1 MGKKS
6 KKVVLEEKIEK
17 EKKYNIFQRLYVYQ
31 KERFPVVTFALYIL
45 CIVIGVFFIT
55 DAYAAKESGKFLKNS
70 VETIFYNRDYF
81 KMIPMF
87 IVGFLQFFM
96 VRVIDEHKDFEEDSK
111 FRNYR
116 PVTRG
121 LISLKVLKVLFV
133 ISFIAQF
140 LITTLWGGS
149 LLLLVILWCTVL
161 LLANDF
167 FIKDFIDRHILVG
180 VILDEAIMPVLALL
194 MASFCVEE
202 HLLFYLL
209 GNTGFIYLVYLTYVI
224 SWIVELARKIRCK
237 KDEEKGVKTYTQVFG
252 IPKAVLLLGLF
263 EMFAYMLQTTLLN
276 RNYDTDCL
284 FIFLTVMVINVL
296 FVLTENRFFSKL
308 VELAAN
314 VYIIVVYLSFIVLA
328 FPI

>member
-31 KERFPVVTFALYIL
+31 KERFPVVTFALYIA

-116 PVTRG
+116 PVPRG

-140 LITTLWGGS
+140 LITTLCGGS
-149 LLLLVILWCTVL
+149 LLLLVILWCAVL

-167 FIKDFIDRHILVG
+167 FIKVFIDRHILVG

>member
-31 KERFPVVTFALYIL
+31 KERFPVVTFALYIA

-116 PVTRG
+116 PVPRG

-149 LLLLVILWCTVL
+149 LLLLVILWCAVL

-202 HLLFYLL
+202 HLLFFLL

>member
-31 KERFPVVTFALYIL
+31 KERFPIVTFALYIL

-55 DAYAAKESGKFLKNS
+55 DAYAAKESGRFLKNS

-116 PVTRG
+116 PVPRG
-121 LISLKVLKVLFV
+121 LISLRVLKVLFV

-140 LITTLWGGS
+140 LITTLCGGS
-149 LLLLVILWCTVL
+149 LLLLVILWCAVL

-167 FIKDFIDRHILVG
+167 FIKDFIDRHVLVG

>member
-31 KERFPVVTFALYIL
+31 KERFPVVTFALYIA

-87 IVGFLQFFM
+87 IAGFLQFFM

-116 PVTRG
+116 PVPRG

-140 LITTLWGGS
+140 LITTLCGGS
-149 LLLLVILWCTVL
+149 LLLLVILWCAVL

>member
-31 KERFPVVTFALYIL
+31 KERFPIVTFALYIL

-55 DAYAAKESGKFLKNS
+55 DAYAAKESGRFLKNS

-116 PVTRG
+116 PVPRG
-121 LISLKVLKVLFV
+121 LISLRVLKVLFV

-140 LITTLWGGS
+140 LITTIWGGS
-149 LLLLVILWCTVL
+149 LLLLVILWCAVL

>member
-31 KERFPVVTFALYIL
+31 KERFPIVTFALYIL

-55 DAYAAKESGKFLKNS
+55 DAYAAKESGRFLKNS

-116 PVTRG
+116 PVPRG
-121 LISLKVLKVLFV
+121 LISLRVLKVLFV

-149 LLLLVILWCTVL
+149 LLLLVILWCAVL

>member
-116 PVTRG
+116 PVPRG

-149 LLLLVILWCTVL
+149 LLLLVILWCAVL

>member
-31 KERFPVVTFALYIL
+31 KERFPVVTFALYIA

-116 PVTRG
+116 PVPRG

-140 LITTLWGGS
+140 LITTLCGGS
-149 LLLLVILWCTVL
+149 LLLLVILWCAVL

-167 FIKDFIDRHILVG
+167 FIKD
-180 VILDEAIMPVLALL
+180 
-194 MASFCVEE
+194 
-202 HLLFYLL
+202 
-209 GNTGFIYLVYLTYVI
+209 
-224 SWIVELARKIRCK
+224 
-237 KDEEKGVKTYTQVFG
+237 
-252 IPKAVLLLGLF
+252 
-263 EMFAYMLQTTLLN
+263 
-276 RNYDTDCL
+276 
-284 FIFLTVMVINVL
+284 
-296 FVLTENRFFSKL
+296 
-308 VELAAN
+308 
-314 VYIIVVYLSFIVLA
+314 
-328 FPI
+328 

>member
-31 KERFPVVTFALYIL
+31 KERFPIVTFALYIL

-55 DAYAAKESGKFLKNS
+55 DAYAAKESGRFLKNS

-116 PVTRG
+116 PVPRG
-121 LISLKVLKVLFV
+121 LISLRVLKVLFV

-149 LLLLVILWCTVL
+149 LLLLVILWCAVL

-276 RNYDTDCL
+276 RNYDTDFL

>member
-31 KERFPVVTFALYIL
+31 KERFPVVTFALYIA

-87 IVGFLQFFM
+87 IAGFLQFFM

-116 PVTRG
+116 PVPRG

-149 LLLLVILWCTVL
+149 LLLLVILWCAVL

-308 VELAAN
+308 VELVAN

>member
-31 KERFPVVTFALYIL
+31 KERFPIVTFALYIL

-55 DAYAAKESGKFLKNS
+55 DAYAAKESGRFLKNS

-116 PVTRG
+116 PVPRG
-121 LISLKVLKVLFV
+121 LISLRVLKVLFV

-149 LLLLVILWCTVL
+149 LLLLVILWCAVL

-314 VYIIVVYLSFIVLA
+314 VYIIIVYLSFIVLA